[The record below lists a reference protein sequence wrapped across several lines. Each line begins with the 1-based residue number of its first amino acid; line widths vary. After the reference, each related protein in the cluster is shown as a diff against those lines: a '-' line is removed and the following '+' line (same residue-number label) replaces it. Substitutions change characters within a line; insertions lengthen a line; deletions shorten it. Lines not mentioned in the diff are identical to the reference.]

1 MNSLLSGFSGGTV
14 SVGLHTQEQ
23 TMFVFN
29 RSALAVL
36 APIALLIAVVLW
48 SNWSDSATGS
58 APTVVV
64 AERAPAGHAAASGTL
79 TASNNRDTPAR

>member
-1 MNSLLSGFSGGTV
+1 
-14 SVGLHTQEQ
+14 
-23 TMFVFN
+23 MFVFN

-48 SNWSDSATGS
+48 SNWADSPQGS

-64 AERAPAGHAAASGTL
+64 AQHTPDGHAAHPGTL
-79 TASNNRDTPAR
+79 TASNNRDSPSR